1 MTEGHVEDGMRGQK
15 QRKAEIKRIVLG
27 KTDGVCARCGKPI
40 SFEKATIEHF
50 IPKYRGGADDERNLL
65 PLCKSCNKRKGS
77 RIVPVKEHYPYLKA
91 VFYDEADEYKL
102 EWEKKGEQ
110 EWLSM

>member
-1 MTEGHVEDGMRGQK
+1 MTKGHVEDGMRGQK
-15 QRKAEIKRIVLG
+15 QRKAKLKRIVLG

-65 PLCKSCNKRKGS
+65 PLCKSCNKQKGS
-77 RIVPVKEHYPYLKA
+77 RIVAAEEYYPFLKRE
-91 VFYDEADEYKL
+91 FCKNADEYRN
-102 EWEKKGEQ
+102 EWKSEGGAKIE
-110 EWLSM
+110 L